1 MQSNLGFLVSW
12 RGIGGG
18 GVPTPRRDVEYH
30 DMGTLP
36 EPGSENFMQLTFIEL
51 AFSTFN
57 VFLSV
62 ILSLFSS
69 LLSGLWQLILPP

>member
-1 MQSNLGFLVSW
+1 
-12 RGIGGG
+12 
-18 GVPTPRRDVEYH
+18 
-30 DMGTLP
+30 MGTLP